1 MSEKVLTKI
10 GGINIP
16 RYKLLVKVGTYNL
29 SGNPYPVWNTR
40 DYRLFSGTTDGEVL
54 LPRTGYRMLNNLE
67 HKINPFYIIE
77 LSTGGRYPAGKY
89 GSIACKESI
98 IDYLV
103 GSKSFTLTLKAPF
116 SKLELS
122 RFKKWVQNKTNI
134 TVDNEK
140 IVCDGWWETEYR
152 LGWLM
157 MAVRVAQGNFSN
169 LTETFIK
176 RFEEFIAGDYS
187 NEVPMTPYQNWETKY
202 NL

>member
-1 MSEKVLTKI
+1 MSEKVFTKI

-16 RYKLLVKVGTYNL
+16 RYKLLVKAGSYN
-29 SGNPYPVWNTR
+29 SSYKPNPFWNPR
-40 DYRLFSGTTDGEVL
+40 DYKLFSGTTDGEVL
-54 LPRTGYRMLNNLE
+54 LPRTGYRMLSNLDHE
-67 HKINPFYIIE
+67 INSYYIIE
-77 LSTGGRYPAGKY
+77 LSSDGKY
-89 GSIACKESI
+89 PTGKYSNVACKESI

-122 RFKKWVQNKTNI
+122 RFKKWVKNKTNI
-134 TVDNEK
+134 TVDSEK
-140 IVCDGWWETEYR
+140 IMCDGWWNTAYR

-157 MAVRVAQGNFSN
+157 MAIRISQGNFGN

-187 NEVPMTPYQNWETKY
+187 NEVSMTPCQNWETKY
-202 NL
+202 NV